1 MYRIGEV
8 SEQTGQST
16 KTIRYY
22 EEINLTP
29 RAERT
34 ANGYRIYSED
44 DVDRL
49 HFIRSARALDFSLED
64 IEEILA
70 FRDREEPPCRYVM
83 DLMKDHIDKI
93 SDRISELE
101 RLRSELGHLVKV
113 GLTLPE
119 DIQMKSCICHVIQ
132 LDEHTN
138 RSMDQA

>member
-29 RAERT
+29 SAERT
-34 ANGYRIYSED
+34 ANGYRIYTEE

-49 HFIRSARALDFSLED
+49 RFIRSARALDFSLED

-70 FRDREEPPCRYVM
+70 FRDREEPPCQYVM

-93 SDRISELE
+93 SDRIRELE
-101 RLRSELGHLVKV
+101 RLRSELGNLVEI
-113 GLTLPE
+113 GLELPE

-132 LDEHTN
+132 LDEHTK
-138 RSMDQA
+138 SAMDQV

>member
-8 SEQTGQST
+8 SAQTGQST

-29 RAERT
+29 SAERT
-34 ANGYRIYSED
+34 ANGYRIYSEE

-49 HFIRSARALDFSLED
+49 RFIRSARALDFSLED

-70 FRDREEPPCRYVM
+70 FRDREEPPCQYVM
-83 DLMKDHIDKI
+83 DLMKDHIERI
-93 SDRISELE
+93 SDRIKELE
-101 RLRSELGHLVKV
+101 RLRGELGHLVEV

-132 LDEHTN
+132 LDEQTKGM
-138 RSMDQA
+138 MDKA

>member
-8 SEQTGQST
+8 SAQTGQST

-29 RAERT
+29 SAERT
-34 ANGYRIYSED
+34 ANGYRIYSEE

-49 HFIRSARALDFSLED
+49 RFIRSARALDFSLED

-70 FRDREEPPCRYVM
+70 FRDREEPPCQYVM
-83 DLMKDHIDKI
+83 DLMKDHIERI
-93 SDRISELE
+93 SDRIKELE
-101 RLRSELGHLVKV
+101 RLRGELGHLVDV

-132 LDEHTN
+132 LDEQTKGM
-138 RSMDQA
+138 MDKA

>member
-29 RAERT
+29 SAERT
-34 ANGYRIYSED
+34 ANGYRIYTEE

-49 HFIRSARALDFSLED
+49 RFIRSARALDFSLED

-70 FRDREEPPCRYVM
+70 FRDREEPPCQYVM
-83 DLMKDHIDKI
+83 DLMKDHIERI
-93 SDRISELE
+93 SDRIKELE
-101 RLRSELGHLVKV
+101 RLRSELGHLVEV

-132 LDEHTN
+132 LDEHAKVAI
-138 RSMDQA
+138 DKD

>member
-8 SEQTGQST
+8 SSKTGQST

-22 EEINLTP
+22 EEINVIP
-29 RAERT
+29 RAKRS
-34 ANGYRIYSED
+34 ANGYRTYSEE

-83 DLMKDHIDKI
+83 DLMRNHIDKI
-93 SDRISELE
+93 SDRIRELE
-101 RLRSELGHLVKV
+101 RLRSELGHLVEI
-113 GLTLPE
+113 GLELPE

-132 LDEHTN
+132 LDEHTK
-138 RSMDQA
+138 SAMDQI

>member
-1 MYRIGEV
+1 
-8 SEQTGQST
+8 
-16 KTIRYY
+16 
-22 EEINLTP
+22 
-29 RAERT
+29 
-34 ANGYRIYSED
+34 
-44 DVDRL
+44 VDRL

-93 SDRISELE
+93 SDRISELK
-101 RLRSELGHLVKV
+101 RLRSELGHLVNV